1 MNKKIIIPIILL
13 VAILITAFIIIKNN
27 SLQENTPTQTDTNQT
42 SIELDPYIPDMDS
55 DEIKNTIEKPATDSQ
70 KEVIDA
76 AINKIALPEDTM
88 VGEDGNLYAPA
99 ESTGQDQLNQ
109 QLNQQPIE
117 HPHQDIIDMTDE
129 EAEEDYQRRLQELK
143 DRINSNTTTD
153 IPDVTGTPNDSNSS
167 PNNAPSSTEPSG
179 SVWDQAFYDT
189 LTDIQKEDYKKFN
202 DEDRVKMQQAVE
214 LTREWEKEGYISSN
228 GQYLTP
234 EEIEESWSN
243 IGTP

>member
-13 VAILITAFIIIKNN
+13 VAILITVFIIIKNN
-27 SLQENTPTQTDTNQT
+27 SLQENIPTQPDTNQT

-70 KEVIDA
+70 KEVIDN
-76 AINKIALPEDTM
+76 AINKIALPEDIT
-88 VGEDGNLYAPA
+88 VGEDGKLYAPA
-99 ESTGQDQLNQ
+99 ESTDKD

-214 LTREWEKEGYISSN
+214 LTREWEKEGYSPITGGN
-228 GQYLTP
+228 GELTGDKVV
-234 EEIEESWSN
+234 EGWSN